1 MKREFILL
9 ISVHGEQTEFPF
21 NIEDDNVTV
30 YNAFLAKEEELKST
44 GLDIDLFTVF
54 NSLKEQLFTEEIYD
68 EDEDKTIYICRWCG
82 KLIEPNEGVF
92 VEDVNE
98 CHCEA
103 CHPLLF
109 TEDEWTALYNE
120 YNVDEETEDESSQMG
135 GDFYYWTTVT
145 E

>member
-9 ISVHGEQTEFPF
+9 ISVHGKQTEFPF
-21 NIEDDNVTV
+21 NIEDDNITV
-30 YNAFLAKEEELKST
+30 FNAFLAKEEELKKT

-68 EDEDKTIYICRWCG
+68 DEDKTNYICRWCG
-82 KLIEPNEGVF
+82 KLIEPCDGVF
-92 VEDVNE
+92 IEGEDE
-98 CHCEA
+98 CHCEV

-109 TEDEWTALYNE
+109 TDEAWTELYNE
-120 YNVDEETEDESSQMG
+120 YNVNEETEEESSQMG
-135 GDFYYWTTVT
+135 GDFYYWTTVP